1 MSFIRLYTSRA
12 VSNSPPQSLPMNT
25 YRIYEDFKATLGD
38 AAAKSLAQTL
48 GAMFDELKD
57 TVTKEDFRILRE
69 SIDANVSP
77 LDGAIAR
84 LAEAQIGTEQA
95 VQTLAEA
102 MQRLTIRTDAV
113 VGRTFELQFRD
124 RLTAYLGRF
133 LRRGKVITNDA
144 LLDGIETRVTVGE
157 VDDFLRADIVA
168 KGLVNGVDTYVVVE
182 VSSVGDTEDIVR
194 AERRAGI
201 LRKAGLS
208 AISLVVC
215 DAMLPESLAFA
226 HRSGVR
232 VWCNGSLVDVAA

>member
-1 MSFIRLYTSRA
+1 MGSAGEAGMPPESFIQLWHTNCGCQNYISGPFAWHDVAQVPIVLADNAAAAALDMSFIRLYTSCA

-84 LAEAQIGTEQA
+84 LAEAQIRTEQA

-102 MQRLTIRTDAV
+102 MQR
-113 VGRTFELQFRD
+113 
-124 RLTAYLGRF
+124 RL
-133 LRRGKVITNDA
+133 GKSMISPAQT
-144 LLDGIETRVTVGE
+144 
-157 VDDFLRADIVA
+157 
-168 KGLVNGVDTYVVVE
+168 
-182 VSSVGDTEDIVR
+182 SSQKD
-194 AERRAGI
+194 
-201 LRKAGLS
+201 S
-208 AISLVVC
+208 
-215 DAMLPESLAFA
+215 
-226 HRSGVR
+226 
-232 VWCNGSLVDVAA
+232 